1 MDECIVSTVRNPA
14 NYGCKIDAFAL
25 LVAPP
30 PQNPTMPG
38 SPSHSDALNFAKEAI
53 ALQKASVERRKRDLM
68 DSHAE
73 ISRITG
79 LRDAIH
85 DLYPRETNLT
95 SPPPPPSD
103 IDIALYPIAA
113 GDGADSRDRP
123 TASDF
128 RGSESSDPAQES
140 LSYAYVLEFI
150 DSLLMEREHIILTPS
165 SSQTVLSPATKLLL
179 NPDSI
184 DTLPIATSPLLRR
197 ISTLDTNAILD
208 LREGVEQRLLR
219 TVSDENRRALSPSLT
234 PVRALPSA
242 ASCTISPTSV
252 IASSKEGSTPE
263 VISTLEET
271 SLLPSD
277 SSLHGSN
284 AGDALEPSR
293 TSSVWRKTAPVSVSS
308 QLPLDFSLEDTEP
321 LRQINASMRRMIRM
335 EKNLQEV
342 CSQLT
347 PADTL

>member
-1 MDECIVSTVRNPA
+1 
-14 NYGCKIDAFAL
+14 
-25 LVAPP
+25 
-30 PQNPTMPG
+30 
-38 SPSHSDALNFAKEAI
+38 
-53 ALQKASVERRKRDLM
+53 
-68 DSHAE
+68 
-73 ISRITG
+73 
-79 LRDAIH
+79 
-85 DLYPRETNLT
+85 
-95 SPPPPPSD
+95 
-103 IDIALYPIAA
+103 
-113 GDGADSRDRP
+113 
-123 TASDF
+123 
-128 RGSESSDPAQES
+128 
-140 LSYAYVLEFI
+140 
-150 DSLLMEREHIILTPS
+150 
-165 SSQTVLSPATKLLL
+165 
-179 NPDSI
+179 
-184 DTLPIATSPLLRR
+184 
-197 ISTLDTNAILD
+197 
-208 LREGVEQRLLR
+208 
-219 TVSDENRRALSPSLT
+219 LSPSLT